1 MTALLR
7 RFLNIHLLLLNVRLR
22 LLLLLLLPLLLNLE
36 ALADVFD
43 RLLRPQNL
51 LRLLEENLRRQQ
63 RKVRE
68 DRLRRQQLT
77 GESKS

>member
-7 RFLNIHLLLLNVRLR
+7 LFLIIHLLLLNVRLR
-22 LLLLLLLPLLLNLE
+22 LLLLLLLLLLLDLE
-36 ALADVFD
+36 ALADVFA